1 MAAKPKGKRRDGTPR
16 TVTLLAD
23 GGGLYLQ
30 VLLCRDGNIRKSWVF
45 RHQRGKRTRDMGLG
59 SLDTFGLGEARD
71 MARTCRQMVAKGQ
84 DPIEERKRDRA
95 SNAARS
101 VADLTFDSAVEIYI
115 RQHQAGWSADSV
127 RQWRSSLAAYASPI
141 IGRMAVAEIETPH
154 VMKVLNPI
162 WTEKTETASR
172 LRGRIEQVLGWA
184 TVSGHRSGEN
194 PARWKSH
201 LDKLLPAAGKLREV
215 KRMPALPY
223 ADMPQFMVRLRTTRT
238 GMSATALEFAILT
251 AVRSHDVVHARRA
264 NIDRVARVWTIPKF
278 SKTRRVHKVPLSDAA
293 LAVID
298 RVEKTIDGIGGAAAA
313 SGLLFPNDVTGAT
326 LSPNAMLEVIKKLK
340 MKGAMTTHGAR
351 SAFRTWC
358 LEATSFPRE
367 LAELSLGH
375 VVGSA
380 VEQAYLR
387 GSALQKR
394 AAIMTA
400 WANFLA
406 KPQQQLGEVIPLQGR
421 QRARP

>member
-1 MAAKPKGKRRDGTPR
+1 MAAKPKGERRDGTAR

-30 VLLCRDGNIRKSWVF
+30 VSLGRDGNVRKSWVF

-71 MARTCRQMVAKGQ
+71 MARACRQMVAKGQ

-95 SNAARS
+95 SGAARS
-101 VADLTFDSAVEIYI
+101 AAIMTFDSAAEIYI
-115 RQHQAGWSADSV
+115 TQHQAGWSADSA
-127 RQWRSSLAAYASPI
+127 RQWRSSLAAYASPV
-141 IGRMAVAEIETPH
+141 IGGMAVVEIETPH
-154 VMKVLNPI
+154 IMKVLNPI
-162 WTEKTETASR
+162 WTEKTQTASR
-172 LRGRIEQVLGWA
+172 LRSRVEQVLGWA
-184 TVSGHRSGEN
+184 TVSGHRKGEN

-215 KRMPALPY
+215 KRMPALPH
-223 ADMPQFMVRLRTTRT
+223 ADMPHFMALLRTTRT
-238 GMSATALEFAILT
+238 GMSAMALEFAVLT
-251 AVRSHDVVHARRA
+251 AVRTHDVIHAKRA
-264 NIDRVARVWTIPKF
+264 DIDHATRVWTIPKF

-298 RVEKTIDGIGGAAAA
+298 RAEEVIDEIGGAPAA
-313 SGLLFPNDVTGAT
+313 SGLLFPNDTTGAP

-358 LEATSFPRE
+358 MEATSFPRE

-375 VVGSA
+375 AVGSA

-406 KPQQQLGEVIPLQGR
+406 KPQQPGDVIPLQSR
-421 QRARP
+421 RCARS